1 MKLHLV
7 IFLATVLLRRISSQ
21 CIEDCPAAFKGNLV
35 CAYINGCYLDMEY
48 CSMLAFNCG
57 RHAQSKHSEDTYP
70 FSSPIITTLL
80 HLSLAFSV
88 PVYSLRNVWQR
99 EASQVR
105 NYGFLISSGGCPYLL
120 IDDYRFKNLIQS

>member
-57 RHAQSKHSEDTYP
+57 RHAQSKHMFLFIASETCGKERLPKCETMD
-70 FSSPIITTLL
+70 S
-80 HLSLAFSV
+80 
-88 PVYSLRNVWQR
+88 
-99 EASQVR
+99 
-105 NYGFLISSGGCPYLL
+105 
-120 IDDYRFKNLIQS
+120 

>member
-7 IFLATVLLRRISSQ
+7 IFLGISPTAPVAPVEASNQVYLTATVLLRRISSQ

-57 RHAQSKHSEDTYP
+57 RHAQSKH
-70 FSSPIITTLL
+70 
-80 HLSLAFSV
+80 
-88 PVYSLRNVWQR
+88 
-99 EASQVR
+99 
-105 NYGFLISSGGCPYLL
+105 
-120 IDDYRFKNLIQS
+120 